1 MATLDETP
9 LVTLFN
15 RNEEKVFAPVEFSP
29 RFSQRSDNP
38 NGVTVSGTVL
48 AGNSTAIDVSSE
60 IDLDAFDDVD
70 RIEQLYSAGLLSDAA
85 RIDTYLD
92 LIESGSLT
100 LDCIPYVMNVC
111 NQYYE
116 TQNLSQVAVENINTV
131 YSAQSAELDAALAAL
146 TDSNESDHFKLY
158 YDSTDVSSSVA
169 TKILNFLEDMY
180 DISVSLGFR
189 TPVLE
194 SGFSKTRVYID
205 TGANPEGSG
214 RGYTYAVETNGNH
227 AASYITIWNFRTS
240 NSVWSQWKETIAHE
254 YFHAVQYAY
263 YYHENWFREA
273 SAVWFAAKYS
283 GSITRA
289 KDHFDSYFENIRKS
303 ISNYPYGAGV
313 LPMAIDVA
321 YGGDTTIRRI
331 YERMDSNGASTETA
345 LRNCI
350 TWAIQKNDSSGSF
363 AEAYKKI
370 GAYVTPMS
378 LS

>member
-1 MATLDETP
+1 M
-9 LVTLFN
+9 
-15 RNEEKVFAPVEFSP
+15 
-29 RFSQRSDNP
+29 
-38 NGVTVSGTVL
+38 TVSGTVL

-116 TQNLSQVAVENINTV
+116 TQNLSQVAGENINTV
-131 YSAQSAELDAALAAL
+131 YSAQSAELDAALATL

-194 SGFSKTRVYID
+194 S
-205 TGANPEGSG
+205 
-214 RGYTYAVETNGNH
+214 
-227 AASYITIWNFRTS
+227 
-240 NSVWSQWKETIAHE
+240 
-254 YFHAVQYAY
+254 
-263 YYHENWFREA
+263 
-273 SAVWFAAKYS
+273 
-283 GSITRA
+283 
-289 KDHFDSYFENIRKS
+289 
-303 ISNYPYGAGV
+303 
-313 LPMAIDVA
+313 
-321 YGGDTTIRRI
+321 
-331 YERMDSNGASTETA
+331 
-345 LRNCI
+345 
-350 TWAIQKNDSSGSF
+350 
-363 AEAYKKI
+363 
-370 GAYVTPMS
+370 
-378 LS
+378 

>member
-1 MATLDETP
+1 MKKLFNARVIFSLLVLLLITSILPATAFATSSESYTFVGTIVPDETITDPIDFSAIEIKIYQAVKRENTPVEGIIEYDASYSCSVHPNLEGVFTVTTSFPDFSLAFNINTLPDGVGIKQRSGFFHADVTHSSTFTLSAIDHAELTVATLDETP

-116 TQNLSQVAVENINTV
+116 TQNLSQVAGENINTV
-131 YSAQSAELDAALAAL
+131 YSAQSAELDAALATL

-194 SGFSKTRVYID
+194 S
-205 TGANPEGSG
+205 
-214 RGYTYAVETNGNH
+214 
-227 AASYITIWNFRTS
+227 
-240 NSVWSQWKETIAHE
+240 
-254 YFHAVQYAY
+254 
-263 YYHENWFREA
+263 
-273 SAVWFAAKYS
+273 
-283 GSITRA
+283 
-289 KDHFDSYFENIRKS
+289 
-303 ISNYPYGAGV
+303 
-313 LPMAIDVA
+313 
-321 YGGDTTIRRI
+321 
-331 YERMDSNGASTETA
+331 
-345 LRNCI
+345 
-350 TWAIQKNDSSGSF
+350 
-363 AEAYKKI
+363 
-370 GAYVTPMS
+370 
-378 LS
+378 